1 MAISTKEGK
10 RYGQAIETSPEG
22 AEAGEAIEIRVGSG
36 AEQRDAARKEE
47 DSSQVMGKMKDTLK
61 TGAHHEHAS
70 GSKQPSQAEQSR
82 RRKLVR
88 RRPLASLTGSP
99 LFLSVEGN
107 DYNLRSRS
115 RKATTRR
122 GNDEATAGDA
132 SGGARGTA
140 KVDGDAGYAAVID
153 SGTTAKEKIRED
165 GSSEVRKGEG
175 DRGERDRKEREAEG
189 MLLSGIKAVIMGG
202 GDQSERDSERQSEL
216 EFTPSEVATENH
228 RLLRWKENSV
238 GLVEEAQWER
248 KRLRRYGRHGVV
260 GEKKVGRQGARYA
273 DIARARGADI
283 ARARVRF
290 KHPQA
295 PVRRMTTAL
304 RAPGRIWRDVTNGGV
319 VVEKEY
325 GGVGSMVKVDG
336 GVGLSEKDDSD
347 SGSEVKDDGD
357 AGLEESE
364 RGGSKGEENS
374 KEKENSKMSPCRIE
388 SEGKGVGEISRRGM
402 GTRTLSRVT
411 PTNWFWQISGN

>member
-1 MAISTKEGK
+1 MGK

-140 KVDGDAGYAAVID
+140 KVDGDAGYAVVID

-228 RLLRWKENSV
+228 RLLR
-238 GLVEEAQWER
+238 
-248 KRLRRYGRHGVV
+248 
-260 GEKKVGRQGARYA
+260 
-273 DIARARGADI
+273 
-283 ARARVRF
+283 
-290 KHPQA
+290 
-295 PVRRMTTAL
+295 
-304 RAPGRIWRDVTNGGV
+304 
-319 VVEKEY
+319 
-325 GGVGSMVKVDG
+325 
-336 GVGLSEKDDSD
+336 
-347 SGSEVKDDGD
+347 
-357 AGLEESE
+357 
-364 RGGSKGEENS
+364 
-374 KEKENSKMSPCRIE
+374 
-388 SEGKGVGEISRRGM
+388 
-402 GTRTLSRVT
+402 
-411 PTNWFWQISGN
+411 

>member
-1 MAISTKEGK
+1 MQKEGTVRACFEEKSAQQADLVQKEREIADSSLKEDDLVGNGLLKAQRSEKGAFGAFEGLGPREVEGEQSGGCSK

-165 GSSEVRKGEG
+165 GSLEVCKGEG

-216 EFTPSEVATENH
+216 EFTPSVVATENH
-228 RLLRWKENSV
+228 RLLR
-238 GLVEEAQWER
+238 
-248 KRLRRYGRHGVV
+248 
-260 GEKKVGRQGARYA
+260 
-273 DIARARGADI
+273 
-283 ARARVRF
+283 
-290 KHPQA
+290 
-295 PVRRMTTAL
+295 
-304 RAPGRIWRDVTNGGV
+304 
-319 VVEKEY
+319 
-325 GGVGSMVKVDG
+325 
-336 GVGLSEKDDSD
+336 
-347 SGSEVKDDGD
+347 
-357 AGLEESE
+357 
-364 RGGSKGEENS
+364 
-374 KEKENSKMSPCRIE
+374 
-388 SEGKGVGEISRRGM
+388 
-402 GTRTLSRVT
+402 
-411 PTNWFWQISGN
+411 